1 MINSE
6 ADFLVRHAS
15 LRQLQILVTVA
26 HTGGYTRAAETLYLT
41 QPTVSMQVKKLSETV
56 GLPLFER
63 VGKRLHLTLAGRKVL
78 NAAEDILER
87 LGHLGDDMTELKGQ
101 VKGEL
106 HIAGV
111 NTVKYFVPH
120 LLGAFLQTYPEVKP
134 ILTVTNRAR
143 VIGRLMDNE
152 DELIIMGQVPDHLE
166 VEAYPFLENKL
177 IVVASPNHPLARK
190 PSISLARL
198 TKERFLVREAGS
210 GTRLATDHLLA
221 EQGLTINP
229 YMELGS
235 SGAIKQAVMAGLGLS
250 VLSINNLRLEL
261 TGGHIAKLDVEG
273 FPLERYWY
281 AVHVKGK
288 KLSLVTRTFL
298 DFLLKQGK
306 DVLKHDILV
315 ENPDTGQDKSA
326 KQKVRKL

>member
-1 MINSE
+1 MNCSE
-6 ADFLVRHAS
+6 TDFLVRHAS
-15 LRQLQILVTVA
+15 LRQSQILVTVV
-26 HTGGYTRAAETLYLT
+26 HTGGYTRAAETLHLT
-41 QPTVSMQVKKLSETV
+41 QPTVFMQVKKLSETV

-63 VGKRLHLTLAGRKVL
+63 VGKRLHLTLVGRKVL
-78 NAAEDILER
+78 DAAEDILER
-87 LGHLGDDMTELKGQ
+87 LGHLGDDMIELKGE

-106 HIAGV
+106 RIAGV
-111 NTVKYFVPH
+111 TTVKYFMPH
-120 LLGAFLQTYPEVKP
+120 LLGAFLQAYPEVKP
-134 ILTVTNRAR
+134 LLTVTNRAR
-143 VIGRLMDNE
+143 VIGRLTDNE

-177 IVVASPNHPLARK
+177 IVVASPNHRLARK

-198 TKERFLVREAGS
+198 TEERFLVREAGS
-210 GTRLATDHLLA
+210 GTRLAMDHLLA
-221 EQGLTINP
+221 EHGLTINP

-235 SGAIKQAVMAGLGLS
+235 SEAIKQAVMAGLGLS

-261 TGGHIAKLDVEG
+261 AGGHVAVLDVEG

-281 AVHVKGK
+281 AVHLKNK

-306 DVLKHDILV
+306 DVLQHNIAV
-315 ENPDTGQDKSA
+315 GQPGTGQ
-326 KQKVRKL
+326 VRST